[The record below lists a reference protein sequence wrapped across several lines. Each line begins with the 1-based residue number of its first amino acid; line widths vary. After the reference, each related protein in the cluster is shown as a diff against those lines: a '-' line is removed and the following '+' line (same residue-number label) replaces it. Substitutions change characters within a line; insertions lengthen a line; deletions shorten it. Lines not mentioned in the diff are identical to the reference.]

1 MHRDQKE
8 FIPGMQEW
16 FNICKLTMLTNW
28 RTNSMIIWIYAE
40 KAFDKI
46 QYSFMAKLSTKWV
59 KKEYLNMIRAI
70 CDKPTVSIILNC
82 DSWKPLL

>member
-1 MHRDQKE
+1 
-8 FIPGMQEW
+8 
-16 FNICKLTMLTNW
+16 
-28 RTNSMIIWIYAE
+28 MIIWIYAE

-59 KKEYLNMIRAI
+59 KKEYLNMIKAI

-82 DSWKPLL
+82 DS